1 LLYRSVLCR
10 RSAGTIQLALLTERS
25 RVKGPTPDIQLAA
38 ISKRA
43 QRIAMSD
50 SLHKAAMDRFVSRE
64 NIQRYRELASE
75 STSAAERS
83 RILKLLAEEEAKFK
97 SELSRSND
105 DAAGR

>member
-1 LLYRSVLCR
+1 
-10 RSAGTIQLALLTERS
+10 
-25 RVKGPTPDIQLAA
+25 
-38 ISKRA
+38 
-43 QRIAMSD
+43 
-50 SLHKAAMDRFVSRE
+50 MDRFVSRE
-64 NIQRYRELASE
+64 NIQRYRELPSE